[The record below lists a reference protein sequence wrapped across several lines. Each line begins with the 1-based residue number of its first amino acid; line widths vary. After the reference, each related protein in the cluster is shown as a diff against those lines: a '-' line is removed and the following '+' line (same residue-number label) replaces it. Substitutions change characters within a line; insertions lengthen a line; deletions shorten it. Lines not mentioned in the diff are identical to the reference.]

1 MGPDSLLFWRNVF
14 DMQEILD
21 ESTLE
26 FTITRD
32 EVAESAA
39 RPAKR
44 IRIIHLTF
52 TSQHWQG
59 FKWRH
64 GAHLYLP
71 DEYQPDGKVGI
82 IGVNW
87 QFFEEDYERAFIQ
100 ETGLGTEAE
109 FAEGIAVDL
118 QIPILIFAVPGED
131 INGMHE
137 SDLMGYA
144 MGKLYETGDFTW
156 YGYYPLAKAYL
167 RAITLLQS
175 IPDVRAQKAVLF
187 GCSKRGNAVC
197 IASGVDPQRI
207 AGVMAACYPLQSIP
221 DVRAQKA
228 VLFGC
233 SKRGNAVCIASGVDP
248 RRISGVM
255 AACYPGGNTLY
266 TVAMKFAQLGP
277 DLGGPEE
284 QRTGPGY
291 LSARMLLNSLNTP
304 CGLQMLMCYDPFLW
318 KDRIKSSYLV
328 AIGTND
334 EFFALGSSN
343 EMIQQFHGD
352 KAFLAVDNL
361 PHTWVSEKHLAA
373 WRMWLAHNFFGRGV
387 PKVEI
392 KHLIS
397 DSEIAMSAKVA
408 SDTQIQA
415 VQLYYAFNKT
425 DDWRFATWFSIPMKK
440 QDDCWEQRVELRE
453 NENLAYYA
461 EVTDTSP
468 AGTGYVSSPVEIIS
482 AAGHNNMV

>member
-1 MGPDSLLFWRNVF
+1 MQIKPAVGPGQLF
-14 DMQEILD
+14 DMREILD

-32 EVAESAA
+32 EVSESAV
-39 RPAKR
+39 RPGKR
-44 IRIIHLTF
+44 IRIIHLAF
-52 TSQHWQG
+52 TSQQWHG
-59 FKWRH
+59 FVWRH
-64 GAHLYLP
+64 CAHLYLP

-87 QFFEEDYERAFIQ
+87 QFFSQDYERAFIQ

-109 FAEGIAVDL
+109 FAEGVAVDL

-137 SDLMGYA
+137 SDLMGYT

-167 RAITLLQS
+167 RAITLLQC

-207 AGVMAACYPLQSIP
+207 AGVMAACYP
-221 DVRAQKA
+221 
-228 VLFGC
+228 
-233 SKRGNAVCIASGVDP
+233 
-248 RRISGVM
+248 
-255 AACYPGGNTLY
+255 GGNTLY
-266 TVAMKFAQLGP
+266 SVAMKFAQLGP
-277 DLGGPEE
+277 DVGGPEE
-284 QRTGPGY
+284 ERTGPGY
-291 LSARMLLNSLNTP
+291 LPARTLLNSLNTP
-304 CGLQMLMCYDPFLW
+304 FGLQMLMCYDPFLW
-318 KDRIKSSYLV
+318 KERIKSSYLV

-343 EMIQQFHGD
+343 EMIKQFHGD

-387 PKVEI
+387 PKVEV
-392 KHLIS
+392 KTLLS
-397 DSEIAMSAKVA
+397 DSELDVSAQVT
-408 SDTQIQA
+408 SDTRIQA

-440 QDDCWEQRVELRE
+440 QDDCWEQRVDLRE

-461 EVTDTSP
+461 EVSDASP
-468 AGTGYVSSPVEIIS
+468 TGTGYVSSLVEIIS
-482 AAGHNNMV
+482 AAGR